1 MALRGTAAITAI
13 IPMSIAVLGG
23 AAPSLSPIPIPVSA
37 TSALRWGGKVLVGV
51 GGAAFGM
58 GGGGGKEGEKE
69 GGRKGGT
76 FGMALI

>member
-23 AAPSLSPIPIPVSA
+23 GSPIPVPHPNPLQCHLCPA
-37 TSALRWGGKVLVGV
+37 MGREGFGWGRWCC
-51 GGAAFGM
+51 FWD